1 LTTSIPSSVEE
12 HLRAVPL
19 FADASDI
26 DLAYVAV
33 VARPQAFRKGTVICA
48 EGVSGV
54 GLHVITDGQVRV
66 TSSHSPEVLLSAGS
80 YFGEM
85 AVLDGGPRMATVVA
99 ATDVSTLVIMAWEFA
114 RILEEQP
121 AVMQHLVQALCARLR
136 EQAAHVTHY

>member
-1 LTTSIPSSVEE
+1 MTISSTSTVEE

-33 VARPQAFRKGTVICA
+33 VARPQTFRKGTVICA

-66 TSSHSPEVLLSAGS
+66 TSSHSPEVVLSAGS

-121 AVMQHLVQALCARLR
+121 AVMRHLVQQLCARLR
-136 EQAAHVTHY
+136 AQAGHLSH

>member
-1 LTTSIPSSVEE
+1 LTVGTPSTVEQ

-19 FADASDI
+19 FADASDV

-33 VARPQAFRKGTVICA
+33 VAHPTRFPKGTIICA
-48 EGVSGV
+48 EGVRGV

-66 TSSHSPEVLLSAGS
+66 TSSHSPEVVLSAGA

-99 ATDVSTLVIMAWEFA
+99 ATDVSTLVINAREFA
-114 RILEEQP
+114 QILDEQP
-121 AVMQHLVQALCARLR
+121 AVARHLVLELCARLR
-136 EQAAHVTHY
+136 EQAAHVSH